1 LIRRFLP
8 VRWKARAPAL
18 STLSRTEAEAITELR
33 EVVVARWQIKKA
45 SALVALADHAITLGG
60 R

>member
-1 LIRRFLP
+1 LP
-8 VRWKARAPAL
+8 VRWKARALAL
-18 STLSRTEAEAITELR
+18 STLSRTEAEAIAELR
-33 EVVVARWQIKKA
+33 EVGVARWQIKKA